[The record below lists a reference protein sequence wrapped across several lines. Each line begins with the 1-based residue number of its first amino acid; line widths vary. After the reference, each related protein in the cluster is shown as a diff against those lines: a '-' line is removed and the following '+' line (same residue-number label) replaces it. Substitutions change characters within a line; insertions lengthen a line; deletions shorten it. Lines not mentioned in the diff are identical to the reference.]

1 MFSYFIIMY
10 KDHETPR
17 FWTSYGALLKTYIE
31 RNVADKSAVNDIL
44 HEVYLK
50 IFTYCQRFDF
60 CCDKAGVK
68 NLRAWVFRVC
78 HNTIVDYHRQQ
89 SKVSCDLDTILLID
103 VAGESQV
110 VDPDF
115 SLDKLL
121 KKLPSKYAEAV
132 WYDSVVQLN
141 QAAIADKLGLSIS
154 ATKSRVQRGKKMLR
168 AIYEQQL

>member
-1 MFSYFIIMY
+1 MY

-17 FWTSYGALLKTYIE
+17 FWISYGELLKTYIE
-31 RNVADKSAVNDIL
+31 KNVADKNAVNDIL

-60 CCDKAGVK
+60 CCDKARVK

-78 HNTIVDYHRQQ
+78 HNTIVDYHKQRAKFSYGFETNLVTELEGERQ
-89 SKVSCDLDTILLID
+89 VFDAPL
-103 VAGESQV
+103 
-110 VDPDF
+110 
-115 SLDKLL
+115 SLDELL
-121 KKLPSKYAEAV
+121 KKIPAKYAEAV

-141 QAAIADKLGLSIS
+141 QSAIADKLGLSIS